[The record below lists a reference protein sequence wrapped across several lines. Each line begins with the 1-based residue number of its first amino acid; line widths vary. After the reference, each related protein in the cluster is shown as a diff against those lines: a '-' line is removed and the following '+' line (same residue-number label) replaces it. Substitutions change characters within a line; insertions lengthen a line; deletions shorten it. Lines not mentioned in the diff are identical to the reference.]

1 MRELSEVQLG
11 RQVKDARERQWLS
24 LRALAARS
32 GVSINAISRIER
44 GETSPTVVSLR
55 RLAAALGQ
63 PIGAFFSDG
72 PAPASMV
79 VRRDRRLR
87 SEGEGIV
94 LESLAFGL
102 PDQRFE
108 PYMLTLEPGPA
119 VSPPQSR
126 TADRNSCC
134 ACRGACCA
142 WWGRKPTLWPP
153 ATACSSW
160 PLGLT
165 YAATTAQDL
174 PRCSWCTNA
183 CPRIAALTWNSERRK
198 EMQPCSSAIE

>member
-11 RQVKDARERQWLS
+11 RQVKDARERQGLS

-63 PIGAFFSDG
+63 PIGAFFADG
-72 PAPASMV
+72 QATASMV

-87 SEGEGIV
+87 SEGEGVV
-94 LESLAFGL
+94 LENLAIGL

-108 PYMLTLEPGPA
+108 PYMLTLEPGASNLPA
-119 VSPPQSR
+119 PVTHGGQEFLLCLQGSVLCLVGEEAHPLATGDSLLFLATRPHLCRNDGRGFATLLLVHERLPQDRSPH
-126 TADRNSCC
+126 
-134 ACRGACCA
+134 
-142 WWGRKPTLWPP
+142 L
-153 ATACSSW
+153 
-160 PLGLT
+160 
-165 YAATTAQDL
+165 
-174 PRCSWCTNA
+174 
-183 CPRIAALTWNSERRK
+183 EF
-198 EMQPCSSAIE
+198 